1 MKLYNILHRF
11 VLFVKKET
19 TNNKVCK
26 DNSNI
31 GNQKGR
37 KLPFT

>member
-1 MKLYNILHRF
+1 